1 MTVADF
7 MRQVDLDVHEGLG
20 HRLRDLVRRRKRAD
34 ASPVAGT
41 VGQIMTRQVRVASGN
56 RLLMDLVPVF
66 SEGGHRHIPI
76 LDEERR
82 LVGIITQSDLIKALY
97 AAVRS

>member
-1 MTVADF
+1 
-7 MRQVDLDVHEGLG
+7 
-20 HRLRDLVRRRKRAD
+20 
-34 ASPVAGT
+34 
-41 VGQIMTRQVRVASGN
+41 
-56 RLLMDLVPVF
+56 MDLVPVF